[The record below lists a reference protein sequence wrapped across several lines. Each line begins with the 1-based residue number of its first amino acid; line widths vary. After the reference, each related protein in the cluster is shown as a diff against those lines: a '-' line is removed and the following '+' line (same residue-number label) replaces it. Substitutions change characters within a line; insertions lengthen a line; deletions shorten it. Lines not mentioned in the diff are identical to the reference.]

1 MMKDLW
7 DMGKDLL
14 EEKARPSMSIII
26 YLVCGLI
33 EILCIVSLISPFHF
47 SMGFLDDVNRT
58 GNIADNSLIVRVA
71 FWSLVV
77 YLLVCVVRKTIVRLF
92 QEKNETLLR
101 NVYAIVYTIDD
112 LIDLIVAGASLVFM
126 IAVFIQVYKDGTIL
140 LSFCTVCIYVAIS
153 IRFFSF
159 LGCRFFVNN
168 LKIIDGALKRN
179 GDMDSAK

>member
-14 EEKARPSMSIII
+14 EEKTRPSMSIII

-47 SMGFLDDVNRT
+47 SMGFLDDVNWT
-58 GNIADNSLIVRVA
+58 ENIADNSLIVRVA
-71 FWSLVV
+71 FWSLIV
-77 YLLVCVVRKTIVRLF
+77 YLLVCIVRKTIVRLF

-112 LIDLIVAGASLVFM
+112 LIDLIVAGASLVFV

-140 LSFCTVCIYVAIS
+140 LSFYALCIYVAIL
-153 IRFFSF
+153 IRFLSF

-168 LKIIDGALKRN
+168 LKIIDGVLKRN
-179 GDMDSAK
+179 GDMDSTK